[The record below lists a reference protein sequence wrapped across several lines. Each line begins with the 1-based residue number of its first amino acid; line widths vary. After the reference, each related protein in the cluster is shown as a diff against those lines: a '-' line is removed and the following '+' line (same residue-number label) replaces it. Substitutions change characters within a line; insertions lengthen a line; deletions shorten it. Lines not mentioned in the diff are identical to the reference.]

1 MPRPR
6 LEVGELG
13 EVAYLQLAH
22 RKVRARGRFRD
33 AAGRV
38 KYAQATG
45 TSQAAARRALE
56 AVVRERT
63 GDVGQDVTGATTVDQ
78 LAVEWVR
85 ELEQSKLRARTV
97 AEYRALVDRAV
108 LPALGGLALREVTV
122 GRVQRF
128 LAALA
133 ESTPAKARNT
143 KVVLSE
149 MFALAVR
156 HDALQHNP
164 VAGTRLPHAD
174 RKPPKAL
181 SPDEY
186 RALRANVAAWQAAPA
201 DTGRPRTPDLVD
213 VLDVLAG
220 TGLRIG
226 ELCALRWFDVDLD
239 GERPT
244 LTVAGTVTQ
253 VSGQGLV
260 RQPVPK
266 TDAGHRTVMLPR
278 FVVAVLLRRSV
289 NVQEGDGSGLVFPS
303 AALTLRS
310 PHNLRR
316 QLRDARGDG
325 FEWVTPHT
333 LRRSAATA
341 IDRAMGT
348 DPAAAQLGHASPAV
362 TGLHYVERAALAP
375 DLTAVL
381 EGFAGGTANESGDI
395 AGT

>member
-1 MPRPR
+1 M
-6 LEVGELG
+6 
-13 EVAYLQLAH
+13 QLAH

-45 TSQAAARRALE
+45 TSQSAARRALE

-63 GDVGQDVTGATTVDQ
+63 KDLGQDVNGSTTIEQ
-78 LAVEWVR
+78 LAGEWLR
-85 ELEQSKLRARTV
+85 ELEQSKLRPRTV
-97 AEYRALVDRAV
+97 AEYRALVEGAV
-108 LPALGGLALREVTV
+108 IPALGGLELREVTV

-164 VAGTRLPHAD
+164 VAGTRLPHVD

-201 DTGRPRTPDLVD
+201 ETGRPRTPDLVD

-226 ELCALRWFDVDLD
+226 ELCALRWVDVDLE

-244 LTVAGTVTQ
+244 LTVSGTVTQ
-253 VSGQGLV
+253 VKGQGLI
-260 RQPVPK
+260 RQPMPK

-278 FVVAVLLRRSV
+278 FVIAVLLRRSV
-289 NVQEGDGSGLVFPS
+289 AVPEGDESGLVFPS
-303 AALTLRS
+303 SALTLRS

-316 QLRDARGDG
+316 QLRDARGEG

-341 IDRAMGT
+341 IDRVMGT
-348 DPAAAQLGHASPAV
+348 DAAAAQLGHASPSV
-362 TGLHYVERAALAP
+362 TGMHYVERAAMAP
-375 DLTAVL
+375 DLTHVL
-381 EGFAGGTANESGDI
+381 EGFAGASVNETGDI

>member
-13 EVAYLQLAH
+13 EVAYVQMGH

-63 GDVGQDVTGATTVDQ
+63 KDFGQDVTGATTVEQ
-78 LAVEWVR
+78 LAGEWLR

-97 AEYRALVDRAV
+97 AEYQALVDGAV
-108 LPALGGLALREVTV
+108 VPALGGLALREVTV

-164 VAGTRLPHAD
+164 VAGTRLPHVD

-181 SPDEY
+181 SPDDY
-186 RALRANVAAWQAAPA
+186 RILRANVAAWQAAPA
-201 DTGRPRTPDLVD
+201 ETGRPRTPDLVD

-226 ELCALRWFDVDLD
+226 ELCALRWVDVDLE

-253 VSGQGLV
+253 VKGQGLI
-260 RQPVPK
+260 RQPMPK

-289 NVQEGDGSGLVFPS
+289 AVPEGDDSGLVFPS
-303 AALTLRS
+303 SALTLRS

-316 QLRDARGDG
+316 QLRDARGEA

-333 LRRSAATA
+333 LRRSTATA
-341 IDRAMGT
+341 IDRAKGT
-348 DPAAAQLGHASPAV
+348 AAAAAQLGHASPSV
-362 TGLHYVERAALAP
+362 TGFHYVERAAVAP
-375 DLTAVL
+375 DLTHVL
-381 EGFAGGTANESGDI
+381 ERFATEGEVI
-395 AGT
+395 